1 MNVLYWPSIINYQL
15 LPLPILT
22 QYTASSSRNA
32 QLRQLDLV
40 APYLHPFKCHVI
52 PLQEESHKNNLLFNL
67 LIWASFIHTKQIFK
81 LSKLIFL
88 SNGNKYVAIISS
100 RSLIKIGNLNCSK
113 LAKHCKSQRREGKA
127 RQMQPIL
134 DFATADS
141 LCATYGWRDLEV
153 VMTHINFR
161 TIFSFLFSKLSP
173 NWC

>member
-1 MNVLYWPSIINYQL
+1 MS
-15 LPLPILT
+15 
-22 QYTASSSRNA
+22 
-32 QLRQLDLV
+32 
-40 APYLHPFKCHVI
+40 LHTFTGK
-52 PLQEESHKNNLLFNL
+52 SHKNNLLFNRL
-67 LIWASFIHTKQIFK
+67 KWTSFIHTKQIFK

-88 SNGNKYVAIISS
+88 SNGNKYVAVISS

-153 VMTHINFR
+153 VMTHINLR
-161 TIFSFLFSKLSP
+161 TIFFFSIFEIIPQLVFNDFNIFFFSIFEIISQLVFNDSSVCYILLFYWPLLNK
-173 NWC
+173 

>member
-1 MNVLYWPSIINYQL
+1 MVGLDRHNCTFTEKSHEHKLYYILFLWTSFVKTKQL
-15 LPLPILT
+15 L
-22 QYTASSSRNA
+22 
-32 QLRQLDLV
+32 
-40 APYLHPFKCHVI
+40 
-52 PLQEESHKNNLLFNL
+52 
-67 LIWASFIHTKQIFK
+67 K
-81 LSKLIFL
+81 LSERIFL
-88 SNGNKYVAIISS
+88 SNGKKHVAIISS

-173 NWC
+173 NWCLMVALSVTFFCFTDPSWTNRYWRYWF